1 MTSTYQAWLNKDREW
16 SGGYCS
22 RTRKSSLTKVVP
34 LTLLLTALV
43 LGGVGLLSGGG
54 VPGLVSGAL
63 GGLVFGL
70 IFCGIYLAILTAN
83 LSPARYTRK
92 LEQSVREGGVPGLVS
107 GALGGLVFGLIFC
120 GIYLA
125 ILTANL
131 SPARYTRKLEQSVR
145 ELSMDETEREQLGK
159 EMLDALEHEERVLSY
174 EMWGPNS
181 KGTPARVILTP
192 HYILQEGSTPYAVLI
207 RLSDIAEIRTGAE
220 RKIATTRGGSSKTH
234 HYFTL
239 YSIGFYRKDRFERG
253 LDGNDLPDCAM
264 GFFQEELRDE
274 VVKRMQD
281 GGLRVV
287 SAE

>member
-16 SGGYCS
+16 IGAYCS

-43 LGGVGLLSGGG
+43 LGGIGLLNGGG
-54 VPGLVSGAL
+54 VSGLATGVI

-70 IFCGIYLAILTAN
+70 VICGIYLAILMPS
-83 LSPARYTRK
+83 LSPARYT
-92 LEQSVREGGVPGLVS
+92 Q
-107 GALGGLVFGLIFC
+107 
-120 GIYLA
+120 
-125 ILTANL
+125 
-131 SPARYTRKLEQSVR
+131 KLEQSVR
-145 ELSMDETEREQLGK
+145 ELSMDETERERLGT
-159 EMLDALEHEERVLSY
+159 EMLAALESGEGVVSY
-174 EMWGPNS
+174 QMVGPKS

-207 RLSDIAEIRTGAE
+207 RLSDVAEIRTGAE
-220 RKIATTRGGSSKTH
+220 RKIATTHGGSRKTH

-253 LDGNDLPDCAM
+253 LEGNDLPDSAM
-264 GFFQEELRDE
+264 GFFQEELRDDVAKMMRE
-274 VVKRMQD
+274 

-287 SAE
+287 SVE

>member
-16 SGGYCS
+16 IGAYCS

-43 LGGVGLLSGGG
+43 LGGIGLLNGGG
-54 VPGLVSGAL
+54 VPGLATGVI

-70 IFCGIYLAILTAN
+70 VICGIYLAILMPS
-83 LSPARYTRK
+83 LSPARYT
-92 LEQSVREGGVPGLVS
+92 Q
-107 GALGGLVFGLIFC
+107 
-120 GIYLA
+120 
-125 ILTANL
+125 
-131 SPARYTRKLEQSVR
+131 KLEQSVR
-145 ELSMDETEREQLGK
+145 ELSMDETERELLGT
-159 EMLDALEHEERVLSY
+159 EMLAALEDDKGVVSY
-174 EMWGPNS
+174 QMTGPNS

-207 RLSDIAEIRTGAE
+207 RLSDIAEIRTGSQ

-264 GFFQEELRDE
+264 GFFQEELRDN

-281 GGLRVV
+281 GGLQVV

>member
-16 SGGYCS
+16 IGAYCS

-43 LGGVGLLSGGG
+43 LGGIGLLNGGG
-54 VPGLVSGAL
+54 VSGLATGVI

-70 IFCGIYLAILTAN
+70 VICGIYLAILMPS
-83 LSPARYTRK
+83 LSPARYT
-92 LEQSVREGGVPGLVS
+92 Q
-107 GALGGLVFGLIFC
+107 
-120 GIYLA
+120 
-125 ILTANL
+125 
-131 SPARYTRKLEQSVR
+131 KLEQSVR
-145 ELSMDETEREQLGK
+145 ELSMDETERERLGT
-159 EMLDALEHEERVLSY
+159 EMLAALESGEGVVSY
-174 EMWGPNS
+174 QMVGPKS

-220 RKIATTRGGSSKTH
+220 RKIATTHGGSSKTH

-253 LDGNDLPDCAM
+253 LEGNDLPDSAM
-264 GFFQEELRDE
+264 GFFQEELRDDVAKMMRE
-274 VVKRMQD
+274 

-287 SAE
+287 SVE

>member
-1 MTSTYQAWLNKDREW
+1 MTGSTYQAWLNKDREW
-16 SGGYCS
+16 IGAYCS
-22 RTRKSSLTKVVP
+22 RTRRSSLTKVVP

-43 LGGVGLLSGGG
+43 LGGMGLLNGGG
-54 VPGLVSGAL
+54 VPGLVTGAI

-70 IFCGIYLAILTAN
+70 VICGIYLAILMTN
-83 LSPARYTRK
+83 LSPARYTWK
-92 LEQSVREGGVPGLVS
+92 LEQSVR
-107 GALGGLVFGLIFC
+107 AF
-120 GIYLA
+120 
-125 ILTANL
+125 
-131 SPARYTRKLEQSVR
+131 
-145 ELSMDETEREQLGK
+145 SMDEAKREQLGA
-159 EMLDALEHEERVLSY
+159 EMLAALESGEGVLSY
-174 EMWGPNS
+174 QMVGPNS

-207 RLSDIAEIRTGAE
+207 RLRDIAEIRTGSE

-264 GFFQEELRDE
+264 GFFQEELRDN

>member
-16 SGGYCS
+16 IGAYCS

-43 LGGVGLLSGGG
+43 LGGIGLLNGGG
-54 VPGLVSGAL
+54 VSGLATGVI

-70 IFCGIYLAILTAN
+70 VICGIYLAILMPS
-83 LSPARYTRK
+83 LSPARYT
-92 LEQSVREGGVPGLVS
+92 Q
-107 GALGGLVFGLIFC
+107 
-120 GIYLA
+120 
-125 ILTANL
+125 
-131 SPARYTRKLEQSVR
+131 KLEQSVR
-145 ELSMDETEREQLGK
+145 ELSMDETERERLGT
-159 EMLDALEHEERVLSY
+159 EMLAALESGEGVVSY
-174 EMWGPNS
+174 QMVGPKS

-207 RLSDIAEIRTGAE
+207 RLSDVAEIRTGAE
-220 RKIATTRGGSSKTH
+220 RKIATTHGGSRKTH

-253 LDGNDLPDCAM
+253 LEGNDLPDSAM
-264 GFFQEELRDE
+264 GFFQEELRDDVPKMMRE
-274 VVKRMQD
+274 

-287 SAE
+287 SVE